1 MILCIAEKPSVARD
15 IAQVLGATTSQ
26 NGYLEG
32 NGYCVTW
39 TYGHFCTL
47 KDPADYAI
55 QWKPWSLVHL
65 PMIPNRFGIKL
76 IEDNG
81 IQQQFNV
88 IKQLVTQ
95 ASEVVNCGD
104 AGQEGELIQRWVLQ
118 MADCKVPVKRLW
130 LSSMT
135 NEAIIEAF
143 KNLKPAEEYTNLYHA
158 GLTRAIG
165 DWLLGINATR
175 LYTLKYRSGSDRG
188 MLSVGRVQ
196 TPTLALIVK
205 RFEEIENFKPEPY
218 WEIKTLYRNVLF
230 ASTKGRYSSEEEAK
244 GVIETIKSEDLYIKS
259 MTKKKGK
266 EGAPRLFDLTSL
278 QIEANKKF
286 SLSADQ
292 TLSIIQSLYEQKLV
306 TYPRVDTTYLPNDM
320 YPKCMPII
328 QQLSSMVP
336 DFTAPL
342 LGKKLKKQKKVFDD
356 TKITDHHA
364 IIPTGN
370 TPGFLDNAHFQ
381 IYDLILKR
389 FLAVFYPDMEYEQ
402 TTVMAEVA
410 KIEFKATGRVIT
422 DEGWKVL
429 YAKDSD
435 TKEEEEDG
443 GSPSEKQSMPAFV
456 KGEHGPHK
464 PDLLVKETRPPKHF
478 TEATLLNAME
488 TAGKL
493 VEDEDLK
500 EAMKSK
506 GIGRPS
512 TRAAIIETLFK
523 RGYIKRQRKNLIP
536 TEIGIELIHII
547 NNEQLKSV
555 ELTGDWEY
563 KLRLIDQGKYDP
575 NKFLTELKAMVYD
588 LVQEVIRDNRPA
600 DVLLANS
607 ANS

>member
-15 IAQVLGATTSQ
+15 IAQVLGATAQ
-26 NGYLEG
+26 RNGYLEG
-32 NGYCVTW
+32 NGYWVTW

-55 QWKPWSLVHL
+55 QWRQWSLVHL
-65 PMIPNRFGIKL
+65 PMIPDRFGIKL
-76 IEDNG
+76 MEDSG
-81 IQQQFNV
+81 VVQQFEV
-88 IKQLVTQ
+88 IKKLVAQ
-95 ASEVVNCGD
+95 AEEVINCGD

-118 MADCKVPVKRLW
+118 MAGCQVPVKRLW

-135 NEAIIEAF
+135 NEAIVAAF
-143 KNLKPAEEYTNLYHA
+143 GELKPADEYMNLYYA

-175 LYTLKYRSGSDRG
+175 LYTLKYRKGSDKG

-196 TPTLALIVK
+196 TPTLALIVR
-205 RFEEIENFKPEPY
+205 RFEEIQNFVPEPY
-218 WEIKTLYRNVLF
+218 WEIKTLYRSVLF
-230 ASTKGRYSSEEEAK
+230 ASTKGRYSSEEEAHE
-244 GVIETIKSEDLYIKS
+244 VIERIKDEELTITGI
-259 MTKKKGK
+259 TKKKGK
-266 EGAPRLFDLTSL
+266 EGAPKLFDLTSL

-286 SLSADQ
+286 SLSAEQ
-292 TLSIIQSLYEQKLV
+292 TLAIIQALYEQKLV
-306 TYPRVDTTYLPNDM
+306 TYPRVDTTYLPEDM

-328 QQLSSMVP
+328 QQLSRMVP

-356 TKITDHHA
+356 SKITDHHA

-370 TPGFLDNAHFQ
+370 IPNFLDSAHFQ

-389 FLAVFYPDMEYEQ
+389 FLAVFYPDLEFEQ
-402 TTVMAEVA
+402 TTVMAEVS
-410 KIEFKATGRVIT
+410 KIEFKATGRVVV
-422 DEGWKVL
+422 DEGWKAL
-429 YAKDSD
+429 YAKESD
-435 TKEEEEDG
+435 AQDDEEEGELND
-443 GSPSEKQSMPAFV
+443 KQVMPEFV
-456 KGEHGPHK
+456 KGEHGKHE
-464 PDLLVKETRPPKHF
+464 PDLLVKETRPPKHY

-493 VEDEDLK
+493 VEDEELK
-500 EAMKSK
+500 DALKSK

-555 ELTGDWEY
+555 ELTGEWEY
-563 KLRLIDQGKYDP
+563 KLRMIDLGKYDP
-575 NKFLTELKAMVYD
+575 NQFLRELKAMVYD
-588 LVQEVIRDNRPA
+588 LVQEVIRDDRPA
-600 DVLLANS
+600 DALLS
-607 ANS
+607 SEDS